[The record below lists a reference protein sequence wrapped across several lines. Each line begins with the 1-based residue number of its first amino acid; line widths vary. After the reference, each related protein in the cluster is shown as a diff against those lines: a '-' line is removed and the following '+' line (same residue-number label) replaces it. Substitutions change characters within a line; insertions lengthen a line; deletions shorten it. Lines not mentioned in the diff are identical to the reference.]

1 MSQTYQVL
9 SATYGALAGGS
20 SDDTQANIVTQ
31 ALQNQLPPNS
41 SGVVNINNS
50 TMGGDPSPGYQKH
63 FGAIV
68 AINGGAPQP
77 FACQEGQTIDFS

>member
-9 SATYGALAGGS
+9 SATYGALAGGNP
-20 SDDTQANIVTQ
+20 DDTQASIVTQ

-50 TMGGDPSPGYQKH
+50 TMGGDPSPGNTKH

-68 AINGGAPQP
+68 SVNGGAPQP